1 MKFVPTYVGYLEE
14 MFKGIIMDGQA
25 AVIPGSSTQHKRVEE
40 EDLGDQEGE
49 EQEEDEFLT
58 STMSSRNRKRTNST
72 VSTGT
77 SPSKKSKSPM
87 VKVFQ
92 GLLVELKESRSKE
105 EAALAEMVK
114 QREEELTKRYQQR
127 EEELAKMHQFRQ
139 MELEKRHHLREMEKE
154 MQKQK
159 ELEKKQKEKDDIKRC
174 LLLVKQARGGPTSD
188 EFAIATRLFQHEY
201 YRDVFDMIDTNEE
214 KLIWLRKT
222 WSDME

>member
-1 MKFVPTYVGYLEE
+1 MFVVLQGKSECKKFIKFVPTYVGYLEE
-14 MFKGIIMDGQA
+14 MFKGIIVDGQA

-49 EQEEDEFLT
+49 EQEEDEFLA
-58 STMSSRNRKRTNST
+58 SPMSSSSRT

-77 SPSKKSKSPM
+77 SPSKKSKSLM
-87 VKVFQ
+87 VKV
-92 GLLVELKESRSKE
+92 
-105 EAALAEMVK
+105 AALAEMVK
-114 QREEELTKRYQQR
+114 QREEELAKRHQQR

-139 MELEKRHHLREMEKE
+139 IELEKRHRLREMEKE

-214 KLIWLRKT
+214 KWN
-222 WSDME
+222 DMEL

>member
-1 MKFVPTYVGYLEE
+1 
-14 MFKGIIMDGQA
+14 
-25 AVIPGSSTQHKRVEE
+25 
-40 EDLGDQEGE
+40 
-49 EQEEDEFLT
+49 
-58 STMSSRNRKRTNST
+58 
-72 VSTGT
+72 
-77 SPSKKSKSPM
+77 
-87 VKVFQ
+87 
-92 GLLVELKESRSKE
+92 
-105 EAALAEMVK
+105 MVK
-114 QREEELTKRYQQR
+114 QREEELAKRYQQR

-188 EFAIATRLFQHEY
+188 EFAIATRLFQQEY

>member
-49 EQEEDEFLT
+49 EQEEEEFLA
-58 STMSSRNRKRTNST
+58 SPMSSSSRKRTNST

-114 QREEELTKRYQQR
+114 QREEEL
-127 EEELAKMHQFRQ
+127 AKMHQFRQ
-139 MELEKRHHLREMEKE
+139 KELEKRHHLREMEKE

-174 LLLVKQARGGPTSD
+174 LLLVKQAGGGPTSD

-222 WSDME
+222 WSDMEL

>member
-1 MKFVPTYVGYLEE
+1 MKFVPTHVGYLEE
-14 MFKGIIMDGQA
+14 MFKGIIVDGQA

-49 EQEEDEFLT
+49 EQEEDEFLA
-58 STMSSRNRKRTNST
+58 SLMSSSSRT

-114 QREEELTKRYQQR
+114 QREDELEKW
-127 EEELAKMHQFRQ
+127 HQFRQ
-139 MELEKRHHLREMEKE
+139 MELEKRHHLRKMEKQ

-159 ELEKKQKEKDDIKRC
+159 ELEKNAMRSM
-174 LLLVKQARGGPTSD
+174 T
-188 EFAIATRLFQHEY
+188 
-201 YRDVFDMIDTNEE
+201 
-214 KLIWLRKT
+214 
-222 WSDME
+222 

>member
-14 MFKGIIMDGQA
+14 MFKEIIVDGQA

-49 EQEEDEFLT
+49 EQEEDEFLA
-58 STMSSRNRKRTNST
+58 SPMSSSSRKRPNST

-92 GLLVELKESRSKE
+92 GLLVELQVSRSKE

-114 QREEELTKRYQQR
+114 QREDELEKW
-127 EEELAKMHQFRQ
+127 HQFRQ
-139 MELEKRHHLREMEKE
+139 MELEKRHHLRKMEKQ

-159 ELEKKQKEKDDIKRC
+159 ELEKNAMRSM
-174 LLLVKQARGGPTSD
+174 T
-188 EFAIATRLFQHEY
+188 
-201 YRDVFDMIDTNEE
+201 
-214 KLIWLRKT
+214 
-222 WSDME
+222 

>member
-1 MKFVPTYVGYLEE
+1 MKFVPTHVGYLEE
-14 MFKGIIMDGQA
+14 MFKEIIVDGQA
-25 AVIPGSSTQHKRVEE
+25 AVIPGSSTQHKRVEG

-49 EQEEDEFLT
+49 EQEEGEFLT
-58 STMSSRNRKRTNST
+58 SPMSSSSRKRTNST

-114 QREEELTKRYQQR
+114 QREEEL
-127 EEELAKMHQFRQ
+127 AKMHQFRQ

-174 LLLVKQARGGPTSD
+174 LLLVK
-188 EFAIATRLFQHEY
+188 
-201 YRDVFDMIDTNEE
+201 
-214 KLIWLRKT
+214 
-222 WSDME
+222 

>member
-14 MFKGIIMDGQA
+14 MFKGIIVDGQA

-49 EQEEDEFLT
+49 EQEEDEFLA
-58 STMSSRNRKRTNST
+58 SLMSSSSRT

-77 SPSKKSKSPM
+77 SPSKKSKSLM

-114 QREEELTKRYQQR
+114 QREEELAKRHQQR

-139 MELEKRHHLREMEKE
+139 IELEKRHRLREMEKE

-222 WSDME
+222 WSDMK

>member
-14 MFKGIIMDGQA
+14 MFKGIIVDGQA

-49 EQEEDEFLT
+49 EQEEDEFLA
-58 STMSSRNRKRTNST
+58 SLMSSSSRT

-114 QREEELTKRYQQR
+114 QREDELEKW
-127 EEELAKMHQFRQ
+127 HQFRQ

-174 LLLVKQARGGPTSD
+174 LLLVKQAGGGPTSD